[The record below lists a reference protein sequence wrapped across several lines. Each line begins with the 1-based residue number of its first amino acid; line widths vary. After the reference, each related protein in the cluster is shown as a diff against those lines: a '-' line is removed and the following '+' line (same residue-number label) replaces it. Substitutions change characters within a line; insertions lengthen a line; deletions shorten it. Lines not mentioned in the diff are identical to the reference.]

1 MKQICTWTLTGLL
14 VVVLATMAIGA
25 DGDAPATG
33 VLDQVQGQMRQAP
46 ATQPAVTTQPAA
58 ATDSVLDEAQQGMQ
72 PNPVIEPS
80 GRGASPARPAPSIGL
95 NIDPS
100 ILGVAPGQ
108 QAPKLRRE
116 GDFVISRRGRLQPSP
131 GGNHML
137 FVFEADDMSMQDP
150 PMVLVPCQTLESME
164 QQVRQRGDRV
174 VFVLSG
180 QVLQYRGVNFLLPEM
195 MKIDIDRGNLGN

>member
-14 VVVLATMAIGA
+14 VVVVAAMAIGA

-46 ATQPAVTTQPAA
+46 ATQPAATQPAE
-58 ATDSVLDEAQQGMQ
+58 ATGSVLDEAQQGMK

-80 GRGASPARPAPSIGL
+80 GRGASPVRPAPSIGL

-180 QVLQYRGVNFLLPEM
+180 QVLQYRGVNFLLPTM